1 MESVPTIFVL
11 DDDESFVR
19 ALDRLLRAEGFAT
32 RTWTSVNTFLAEH
45 DPTLPGCLV
54 TDLIMPEMG
63 GLELQ
68 RKLLAQGCVRPIV
81 FITGCGDMTTAVEG
95 MRRGAVSFLPKP
107 VSRASLVLALREALS
122 KDASARVHDAERQ
135 RVRDLLGSLTP
146 REAQVLELVARGLLN
161 KQIAAAL
168 GTAEKTVKVHRG
180 RLMHKMQVKSAA
192 ALVQLLS
199 HGDMLN
205 QPAPSAPS
213 AYSTD
218 EGDALRA

>member
-1 MESVPTIFVL
+1 MELDPTVFVL

-32 RTWTSVNTFLAEH
+32 RTWTSANTFLSEH
-45 DPTLPGCLV
+45 DPSLPGCLV
-54 TDLIMPEMG
+54 TDLIMPEMS

-81 FITGCGDMTTAVEG
+81 FITGRGDMSTAVEG
-95 MRRGAVSFLPKP
+95 MRLGAVSFLPKP
-107 VSRASLVLALREALS
+107 VSRASLVVALREALS
-122 KDASARVHDAERQ
+122 KDASTRVHDAERQ
-135 RVRDLLGSLTP
+135 RVRELLSSLTP

-161 KQIAAAL
+161 KQIAGAL

-205 QPAPSAPS
+205 QSAPS
-213 AYSTD
+213 AYAPG
-218 EGDALRA
+218 EVNALRA